1 MATPPPPPPP
11 SYDDTPL
18 VEIPITTDDAVTPTI
33 LVLVDPSST
42 KGFYSDIIEIDNTKT
57 YRFSCWIK
65 RTGDLENISYF
76 GFVPYPDFSDT
87 TTPNALYFDYFTHS
101 GESNVIEASYN
112 TKWMLVVGYIYPV
125 GTSVGT
131 STNIA
136 TSVYSG
142 WWNTAGDKITPL
154 MGRNFVWAS
163 DNAAV
168 RLYSVFESRLSDFE
182 STMLWFNP
190 RIEVVDGT
198 EPTVAELIRD
208 YPSRNNSIPRS
219 VNFGN
224 IRIGDFLKIPV
235 ETYTSKGFVKADG
248 TIVDK
253 DIYIDY

>member
-11 SYDDTPL
+11 SLDDTAP
-18 VEIPITTDDAVTPTI
+18 VEIPFTTDDAVTPTL

-42 KGFYSDIIEIDNTKT
+42 KGFYSDIIEINNTKT

-76 GFVPYPDFSDT
+76 GFVPRQSMSDDT
-87 TTPNALYFDYFTHS
+87 TLNAFYFDYFTHS

-112 TKWMLVVGYIYPV
+112 NKWMLVVGYIYPV
-125 GTSVGT
+125 GTPPN
-131 STNIA
+131 TNTTIA

-154 MGRNFVWAS
+154 MSSTGGNFVWTS
-163 DNAAV
+163 DIGAV

-198 EPTVAELIRD
+198 EPTVDELIRD
-208 YPSRNNSIPRS
+208 YQIRNNGIPRG

-235 ETYTSKGFVKADG
+235 ETYTSG
-248 TIVDK
+248 TIVEE

>member
-1 MATPPPPPPP
+1 MASPPPPPPP
-11 SYDDTPL
+11 SYSISP
-18 VEIPITTDDAVTPTI
+18 ESITTDDDVAPTI
-33 LVLVDPSST
+33 LVIVYPSSK
-42 KGFYSDIIEIDNTKT
+42 KGFYSDIIAIDNTKT

-76 GFVPYPDFSDT
+76 GFVPHQGFSDT
-87 TTPNALYFDYFTHS
+87 ITRDALYFDYFTHS
-101 GESNVIEASYN
+101 GELNVIEASYN
-112 TKWMLVVGYIYPV
+112 NKWMLVVGHIYPL
-125 GTSVGT
+125 GTAISNT
-131 STNIA
+131 TA

-154 MGRNFVWAS
+154 MSSTDFFWAS
-163 DNAAV
+163 DINAV
-168 RLYSVFESRLSDFE
+168 RLYSVFESRLSDLE

-235 ETYTSKGFVKADG
+235 ETYTSG

>member
-1 MATPPPPPPP
+1 MASPPPPPPP
-11 SYDDTPL
+11 SYDDTPV
-18 VEIPITTDDAVTPTI
+18 VEIPITTDDAVTPTL
-33 LVLVDPSST
+33 LVLVDPSSK
-42 KGFYSDIIEIDNTKT
+42 KGFYSDILAIDNTKT

-76 GFVPYPDFSDT
+76 GFVPRQSMSDD

-125 GTSVGT
+125 GTLPN
-131 STNIA
+131 TNTTIA

-154 MGRNFVWAS
+154 SSTGGNFVWAS
-163 DNAAV
+163 DINAV
-168 RLYSVFESRLSDFE
+168 RLYSVFESRLSDLE

-198 EPTVAELIRD
+198 EPTVDELIRD
-208 YPSRNNSIPRS
+208 YQIRNNGIPRG

-235 ETYTSKGFVKADG
+235 ETYTSG
-248 TIVDK
+248 TIVEE